1 MNSVF
6 QSAIGTEFRERVSEK
21 LSSVLRK
28 GYVVIKDE
36 VKSLTH
42 FFPVAKTWKGERVDK
57 RVDDTRMVYD
67 ATKSGLNDAV

>member
-1 MNSVF
+1 MNSVS
-6 QSAIGTEFRERVSEK
+6 QSAIGTEFRERVSKK

-42 FFPVAKTWKGERVDK
+42 F
-57 RVDDTRMVYD
+57 
-67 ATKSGLNDAV
+67 SQ